1 MTGMPMPRT
10 RAGGTMIKDE
20 PDHHDA
26 ELVLRL
32 YELRRETTM
41 REARRF
47 INSDFWPGSAEQL
60 MEITKADH
68 PQSPAF
74 RQVASYWEMAYGMA
88 KHGIV
93 NPDYLVENA
102 DEGLLLLAKVHPWLA
117 EYRASA
123 YPRGFRHAE
132 WIATQCEEGR
142 AIFAMFCERVAKRA
156 AARKGGGG

>member
-1 MTGMPMPRT
+1 MTGMPIPRT
-10 RAGGTMIKDE
+10 RGAMIKDA

-32 YELRRETTM
+32 YELRREATM

-47 INSDFWPGSAEQL
+47 INSEFWPASAAEL
-60 MEITKADH
+60 LEITKQDH
-68 PQSPAF
+68 PQSAAF

-102 DEGLLLLAKVHPWLA
+102 DEGLYLLAKVHPWLA
-117 EYRASA
+117 EYRTTA
-123 YPRGFRHAE
+123 YPSGFRHAE
-132 WIATQCEEGR
+132 WIATQCEAGR
-142 AIFAMFCERVAKRA
+142 AIFAWFRERVAKRLA
-156 AARKGGGG
+156 AKRGA